1 MNDEGYRIR
10 PMTRPEIELCTHWAS
25 AEGWN
30 PGEHDAEAFH
40 AADAEGFLVGLL
52 NGKPIASISAVRYGE
67 HFGFIGFY
75 IVVPELRGQGYGLQL
90 WNAAMQRLN
99 GRLVGLDGVVEQQA
113 NYRKS
118 GFEFAYNNIRYQGVA
133 QPMATTIPEPGI
145 TDLADV
151 PKAALYEFDRELF
164 PAPRHAFLDSWLS
177 RSGTTA
183 KACMKNGLLQGYGVI
198 RPCQAG
204 YKIGPL
210 FANDL
215 TTAQSLYNALVSQV
229 EPEAQV
235 QLDIPQI
242 NSQAM
247 ALVEG
252 NHMQP
257 VFETARMYTGPAPD
271 IDTQRIFGVT
281 SFELG

>member
-1 MNDEGYRIR
+1 MKDESYSIR
-10 PMTRPEIELCTHWAS
+10 PMTPPEIELCTQWAG

-30 PGEHDAEAFH
+30 PGVHDAEAFH

-52 NGKPIASISAVRYGE
+52 NGKPIASISAVRYGD

-90 WNAAMQRLN
+90 WNAAMERLK

-118 GFEFAYNNIRYQGVA
+118 GFEFAYNNIRFQGIA
-133 QPMATTIPEPGI
+133 QPVSTPAADPGLA
-145 TDLADV
+145 DLADV
-151 PKAALYEFDRELF
+151 PKAALNAFDRELF
-164 PAPRHAFLDSWLS
+164 PAPRHAFLESWLS
-177 RSGTTA
+177 RPETTA

-198 RPCQAG
+198 RPCQTG

-229 EPEAQV
+229 EPGAQV

-242 NSQAM
+242 NPQAL
-247 ALVEG
+247 ALVER

-271 IDTQRIFGVT
+271 IDIQRIFGVT